1 MPVPPHQQSPS
12 PHQQNPAPH
21 QRKSSRIYLD
31 NAATSFPKPEA
42 VLRAIVEYST
52 QNGASP
58 GRGGY
63 AEAVAG
69 AAVLRR
75 CRERLCELF
84 GAPACT
90 PPEQVI
96 FTLNCTDALNL
107 AIHGTV
113 AWWQRH
119 RPEEPV
125 HIVTTAMEHNSV
137 LRPLTH
143 LAAQGVKVTRVG
155 ADRDGVVDPGEV
167 IDAIRPETRLVVMVH
182 ASNVTGTVQD
192 VGAVGRACRERGEGE
207 GGGAHRLEAGA
218 TGEGG
223 GAHRLEAGATGG
235 GRGGVPLLVDAA
247 QSLGHLPVDVEAMGI
262 DLLAFPGHKGLMG
275 PAGTGGLYIRPG
287 AEDRIEPMRQGG
299 TGSRSESD
307 QQPTDLPDRFEAG
320 SHNTPGIAGLL
331 AGVEWVLERSVE
343 AIRRHEVGLIETFL
357 DAFPGAAAGYRLHG
371 PTDPAR
377 RVGVFAITHE
387 RLAPGELALALEARA
402 GVLGRAGLH
411 CAPGVHETLGT
422 TETGGACRL
431 SVGPFTTTED
441 IRAACACLAEI
452 SQQAGTL
459 AGQEDRGSSTH
470 PASV

>member
-1 MPVPPHQQSPS
+1 MPSNPHQQKPN
-12 PHQQNPAPH
+12 PHQQPPP
-21 QRKSSRIYLD
+21 RIYLD
-31 NAATSFPKPEA
+31 NAATSFPKPQA

-58 GRGGY
+58 GRGAY

-75 CRERLCELF
+75 CRERLGELV
-84 GAPACT
+84 GAPALV

-113 AWWQRH
+113 AWWKHH
-119 RPEEPV
+119 RPDEPI
-125 HIVTTAMEHNSV
+125 HIVSTAMEHNSV

-143 LAAQGVKVTRVG
+143 LAAQGVRVTRVG
-155 ADRDGVVDPGEV
+155 ADADGLVAPGEV

-192 VGAVGRACRERGEGE
+192 VGAVGRACRERG
-207 GGGAHRLEAGA
+207 
-218 TGEGG
+218 
-223 GAHRLEAGATGG
+223 
-235 GRGGVPLLVDAA
+235 VPLLVDAA
-247 QSLGHLPVDVEAMGI
+247 QTLGHLPVDVETMGI

-287 AEDRIEPMRQGG
+287 AEDRIEPVRHGG

-320 SHNTPGIAGLL
+320 SHNTLGIAGLL
-331 AGVEWVLERSVE
+331 AGVEWVLERTVD

-357 DAFPGAAAGYRLHG
+357 DAFPGESAGYRLHG
-371 PTDPAR
+371 PTDPTR

-387 RLAPGELALALEARA
+387 RLAPGALALALEARA

-422 TETGGACRL
+422 TKTGGACRL
-431 SVGPFTTTED
+431 SVGPCTTTED
-441 IRAACACLAEI
+441 IRAACACLAAI
-452 SQQAGTL
+452 SAQAGTL
-459 AGQEDRGSSTH
+459 AGQEDRGSSTQ